1 MTLGKVS
8 YAWGLC
14 RVPRDEIL
22 EQKTGVYPF
31 FEGGMRLRPMFMRVR

>member
-14 RVPRDEIL
+14 RVPRDEIP
-22 EQKTGVYPF
+22 EQKTDVHISGVWSTIAW
-31 FEGGMRLRPMFMRVR
+31 GQ